1 MRTRFLPK
9 MTHHE
14 VAGYVERN
22 DIIYVPIG
30 TVEVHGTF
38 PMDIE
43 NTAPEAFALLMAEQT
58 DGLVLGQLPYFF
70 CGASPMSPGTIQ
82 MSTLDGLHY
91 LKAIAH
97 SLLNQGFRRQVYLS
111 LHGPA
116 FLTGGTLVTDFFD
129 ETKCPIAYLD
139 MVTATRYLL
148 ENGRVDLPA
157 DALKGDSAFWYGPYE
172 ILEKKQELVVDPQV
186 AKTAYPLTESH
197 TIMDQPNLFGK
208 YASGSGSIG
217 FYYNEPQDH
226 VGMSG
231 AVATVEER
239 DHLCLAGAKMMRTIV
254 DAMDMQVYVEDMR
267 RFDRETQERI
277 LPKYGSIVPRNRFH
291 NPYGKCDRRETE

>member
-9 MTHHE
+9 MTHNE
-14 VAGYVERN
+14 VVRYVERN
-22 DIIYVPIG
+22 DIIYVPLG

-38 PMDIE
+38 PLDIE
-43 NTAPEAFALLMAEQT
+43 NTAPEALALLMAEKT

-82 MSTLDGLHY
+82 MSIMDGLHY

-139 MVTATRYLL
+139 MVTVIRYLQ
-148 ENGRVDLPA
+148 ENRLLDLPEG
-157 DALKGDSAFWYGPYE
+157 ALKGDGDFWYGPYE
-172 ILEKKQELVVDPQV
+172 ILGRKEELVVDPEA
-186 AKTAYPLTESH
+186 AKTAFPLTESH

-231 AVATVEER
+231 AVASVEER
-239 DHLCLAGAKMMRTIV
+239 DELCRKGAGILRSIV
-254 DAMDMQVYVEDMR
+254 DAMDMQTYVDDMR
-267 RFDRETQERI
+267 RFDKETRDVI
-277 LPKYGSIVPRNRFH
+277 LPKYGHIVPRNRFS
-291 NPYGKCDRRETE
+291 NPYEKNEG